1 MLKKMKSIKIT
12 NISALII
19 CIVMLAS
26 CEDLADININ
36 PNSVTSMPDQYL
48 FTNMCKYTVSESR
61 QTIARSQV
69 FFCGTWSHLY
79 SSGYPEDRYRINTD
93 TDDENIVW
101 QDLYSTTSLGLAA
114 DLKKKL
120 GPEGEI
126 PNAVK
131 YAMVDVV
138 SFIKIL
144 KITDLYGDVPYTD
157 AGRGVEGILLPKYDS
172 QEFIYKDIIDK
183 LGQYIAV
190 FEGAT
195 TADGYGTADP
205 FYAGDMSKWIK
216 FANSLRLRLAMRM
229 RYADPSAAQTA
240 ITACLTKPL
249 MTSND
254 DNARILNFNTT
265 VVYQYSGWYEAFVNE
280 GSFRLSKL
288 LVDNMN
294 ASNDPRLPIFALPN
308 SLGGYEGYPNGLTSE
323 ARASYDATNVSVT
336 APILYAKDLPS
347 YCLTYSEVC
356 FLQAEAAL
364 YGLGGS
370 NPNTHFHNGIT
381 AAMLQWG
388 VSQADIDTYLADE
401 PEASL
406 TGTTEDDFRKICTQL
421 WMSCITNNYEAYNVV
436 RRTGYPVIPVRTG
449 LETPQLDVGLT
460 NGTLPRRIQYPVTEI
475 TLNVDNCAEA
485 IARQGANLMTTKIWW
500 DAK

>member
-1 MLKKMKSIKIT
+1 MKSIKIK
-12 NISALII
+12 NIIALLMG
-19 CIVMLAS
+19 IVMLVS
-26 CEDLADININ
+26 CEDLAEINEN

-61 QTIARSQV
+61 QTIARAQV

-101 QDLYSTTSLGLAA
+101 QDLYSTSSLGLAA

-120 GPEGEI
+120 GPEGET

-138 SFIKIL
+138 SFIKVL
-144 KITDLYGDVPYTD
+144 KITDLYGDVPYTE
-157 AGRGVEGILLPKYDS
+157 AGRGAEGILLPKYDS
-172 QEFIYKDIIDK
+172 QESIYKDIIDK
-183 LGQYIAV
+183 LGQYISV

-205 FYAGDMSKWIK
+205 FYAGDMTKWAK

-229 RYADPSAAQTA
+229 RYADAAAAQTA
-240 ITACLTKPL
+240 ITASLAKPL

-254 DNARILNFNTT
+254 DNARILNFNTN
-265 VVYQYSGWYEAFVNE
+265 VIYQYSGWYEAYVNE
-280 GSFRLSKL
+280 GRFYLSKF
-288 LVDNMN
+288 LVDKLN
-294 ASNDPRLPIFALPN
+294 ATNDPRLPIFALPN

-323 ARASYDATNVSVT
+323 ARSSYDATNVSVT
-336 APILYAKDLPS
+336 APILYAKDIPS

-364 YGLGGS
+364 FGLGGS
-370 NPNTHFHNGIT
+370 SPNTHFQNGIT

-388 VSQADIDTYLADE
+388 VSQTDIDSYLTTE

-421 WMSCITNNYEAYNVV
+421 WMSCISNNYEAYNVV

-460 NGTLPRRIQYPVTEI
+460 NGTLPRRIMYPVTEI
-475 TLNVDNCAEA
+475 TLNVANYEEA
-485 IARQGANLMTTKIWW
+485 VARQGANLMTTKMWW

>member
-1 MLKKMKSIKIT
+1 MLKKMKSLKLK
-12 NISALII
+12 NISALIM
-19 CIVMLAS
+19 CIFILAS

-36 PNSVTSMPDQYL
+36 PNSVTSIPDDYL
-48 FTNMCKYTVSESR
+48 FTNMCKYSLSESR
-61 QTIARSQV
+61 QTTARSQV

-79 SSGYPEDRYRINTD
+79 SSAYPEDRYSINTD
-93 TDDENIVW
+93 TDDEGIVW
-101 QDLYSTTSLGLAA
+101 QDLYSVTCLGLAT
-114 DLKKKL
+114 DLKDKL
-120 GPEGEI
+120 EPEGVT
-126 PNAVK
+126 PNTVK
-131 YAMVDVV
+131 YAMVDIV

-144 KITDLYGDVPYTD
+144 KITDLFGDVPYTE
-157 AGRGVEGILLPKYDS
+157 AGKGADGILLPKYDT
-172 QEFIYKDIIDK
+172 QEVIYKDIIEK
-183 LGQYIAV
+183 LGQYITV

-195 TADGYGTADP
+195 TEDGFGTADP
-205 FYAGDMSKWIK
+205 FYAGDMTKWAK

-229 RYADPSAAQTA
+229 RYADAAAAQTA
-240 ITACLTKPL
+240 ITASLAKPL

-254 DNARILNFNTT
+254 DNARILNFNST
-265 VVYQYSGWYEAFVNE
+265 VVYQYSGWYEAYVNE
-280 GSFRLSKL
+280 GKFFLSKL
-288 LVDNMN
+288 LVDKMN

-323 ARASYDATNVSVT
+323 ARGSYDATNVSVT
-336 APILYAKDLPS
+336 APILYAKDIPS
-347 YCLTYSEVC
+347 YGLTYSEVC

-364 YGLGGS
+364 YTLGGS
-370 NPNTHFHNGIT
+370 NPNTHFQNGIS

-388 VSQADIDTYLADE
+388 VSQSDIDTYLANE

-421 WMSCITNNYEAYNVV
+421 WMSCISNNYEAYNVV

-475 TLNVDNCAEA
+475 TLNVANYEDAV
-485 IARQGANLMTTKIWW
+485 ARQGANLMTTKMWW